1 MRMEKK
7 TSGGG
12 GGRAR
17 ALAAPA
23 VSSPPHL
30 LGHGLR
36 VHGAA
41 AAARPA
47 TPAPARHELGQA
59 AGPDLF
65 EGGVVHLRRM
75 RFFLFSFGEQ
85 RQQRAGLWRVC
96 SRTESGEGEVV
107 RDSGDGARARRAPA
121 RGACVRP
128 PKRANERE
136 SGGRPRQPASF
147 FSFNPVVALH
157 TRTTHTHTLAP
168 HPHTHTDTSRE
179 HEGVVQKKKKTRKE
193 RLGREGAEGRER
205 GKRQKKRSP
214 LLPNTPSR
222 LPAPRKRGGNK
233 GKDGTHSTHT
243 AHTR

>member
-1 MRMEKK
+1 M
-7 TSGGG
+7 
-12 GGRAR
+12 
-17 ALAAPA
+17 
-23 VSSPPHL
+23 SSPPHL

-179 HEGVVQKKKKTRKE
+179 HEGVVQKKKKNEE
-193 RLGREGAEGRER
+193 REAWEGGRGREGERETP
-205 GKRQKKRSP
+205 KKAVPPPPQHTLSP
-214 LLPNTPSR
+214 PR
-222 LPAPRKRGGNK
+222 APKKGGE
-233 GKDGTHSTHT
+233 
-243 AHTR
+243 